1 MEIALEMRGV
11 AVVGIILL
19 EVMDPRQVQSCDQHM
34 TSCDCHMTPMPC
46 LGGLL
51 HHAKGPWCTLYVC
64 VRL

>member
-34 TSCDCHMTPMPC
+34 TSCDCHMTVPC
-46 LGGLL
+46 P
-51 HHAKGPWCTLYVC
+51 A
-64 VRL
+64 